1 MKIILKVYF
10 SFYENIVLESLKES
24 RYILLLNLKNT
35 KLFWLKALEMLK
47 VFMKRFYLFQ
57 N

>member
-10 SFYENIVLESLKES
+10 LFYENIVLESLKES
-24 RYILLLNLKNT
+24 RYILLLNLKNI